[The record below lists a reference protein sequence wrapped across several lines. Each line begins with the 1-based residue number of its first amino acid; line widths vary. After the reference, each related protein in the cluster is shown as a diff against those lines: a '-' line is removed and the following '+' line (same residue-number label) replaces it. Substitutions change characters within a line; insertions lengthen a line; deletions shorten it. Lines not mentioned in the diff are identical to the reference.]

1 MQMAKK
7 IVKTFNAAL
16 VKNIEKGGG
25 WLAIVTVKVED
36 KIEIQHMNPWTNA
49 SAGKRWIKDQVKML
63 TPRKSIKM
71 IAGTDLDVKG
81 KPLSFI
87 GVVTF
92 KSE

>member
-1 MQMAKK
+1 MVKK
-7 IVKTFNAAL
+7 VVKTFNAAL

-25 WLAIVTVKVED
+25 WLAIVTVKVGEEI
-36 KIEIQHMNPWTNA
+36 KIQHMNPWTNA

-63 TPRKSIKM
+63 TPRKNIKM
-71 IAGTDLDVKG
+71 IASTDKDGKG
-81 KPLSFI
+81 KPLSFV